1 MYSLLSTFL
10 ALVLLVLVGILVFM
24 LRKKINS
31 LISWLQILFCVS
43 FFSCATLILYYTQYY
58 LGESQV
64 LQKVYFGLFYLSIIL
79 LFLIIGLRFLQYYSK
94 KKSV

>member
-43 FFSCATLILYYTQYY
+43 FFRSEERRVGKESSITESIFWVILSLNYFTVSYNWVKIST
-58 LGESQV
+58 V
-64 LQKVYFGLFYLSIIL
+64 L
-79 LFLIIGLRFLQYYSK
+79 
-94 KKSV
+94 